1 MTKKGIWLA
10 CETTKDQIETI
21 KKIAPDYEV
30 IEGWKDTAFDFP
42 LEDIE
47 IIYGW
52 KGQKSDELLKK
63 ENSRIKWIQGKAA
76 GVDFLDL
83 ASLKEKGVLLTNGS
97 GIHSIPIAESV
108 FGMLLAYTRGI
119 QTSVK
124 SQLTNTWNQVESLIE
139 LHEKTIMIVG
149 TGKIGKEVGR
159 LAQAFNMKTI
169 GVNSSGHE
177 ADYMDQVISQDELV
191 KHLKDADIVVNILPL
206 TDKTTSFFNDQVFNA
221 MKKDTLFLNVGRGP
235 SVDTASLLRAL
246 DTGKVAFAGL
256 DVFEKEP
263 LEADSP
269 LWEYENVLVTAHIS
283 GIAEHFKKRL
293 FAIFEKNLKAYIAGE
308 ELPENLID
316 YKKSY

>member
-124 SQLTNTWNQVESLIE
+124 SQMTNTWNQVESLIE

>member
-169 GVNSSGHE
+169 GVNSIGHE

>member
-269 LWEYENVLVTAHIS
+269 LWEYENVLITAHIS

>member
-316 YKKSY
+316 YKESY

>member
-83 ASLKEKGVLLTNGS
+83 ASLKEKGVWLTNGS

-119 QTSVK
+119 QASIKNQLVK
-124 SQLTNTWNQVESLIE
+124 NWEEAERLIE

-177 ADYMDQVISQDELV
+177 ADYMDQVISQEDLIQHINE
-191 KHLKDADIVVNILPL
+191 ADIVVNILPL
-206 TDKTTSFFNDQVFNA
+206 TDKTTAFFNESVFNA
-221 MKKDTLFLNVGRGP
+221 MKKNTLFLNVGRGP
-235 SVDTASLLRAL
+235 TVETDSLLHAL
-246 DTGKVAFAGL
+246 DAGQVAFAGL
-256 DVFEKEP
+256 DVFETEP
-263 LEADSP
+263 LEAESP
-269 LWEYENVLVTAHIS
+269 LWEHENVLVTPHIS

-293 FAIFEKNLKAYIAGE
+293 FAIFEKNLKAYVAGE